1 MEPSIAS
8 ESSSQSDAWQ
18 TIRGMPVIKFKLR
31 RSFALS
37 LTGTV
42 LYLAQAHGQA
52 PGNWPLPHDDAEHS
66 GWQKAETKL
75 SKDTVSGRFKFLWK
89 LKLEKNAKGPASFS
103 EPLLAPR
110 LINAEGFKDLVI
122 WGGRDTVYAVD
133 SELGT
138 MVWQKHF
145 DVPATQGKCGTNPMP
160 ILVEPPHIINFNAR
174 RTPGSPPP
182 PQPPAIAAGAR
193 RLGVSAG
200 GGGFG
205 FRGIY
210 ILTGDGDLHEQIL
223 STGADFAPAVK
234 FLPVHPGIS
243 NGLNIEGNVLYA
255 ATTHGCGDTPNALW
269 AIDLAAPDYPVTTYA
284 TKSVNL
290 QASMGPTLSGGVA
303 YLVISRRSGSGS
315 ATGQAYPNSI
325 VALSAKE
332 LKVKD
337 WFTPAGDA
345 GNLQNV
351 APVAFTFKQQALL
364 AAPGKNGSLVLLDRK
379 SLGGSDH
386 HTPLFQT
393 PSISSAKPE
402 AWGGMTHWQDANGTS
417 WILASVPGAL
427 ATETKFETSNGVA
440 AHGSIV
446 AFKVAEQDG
455 KTVLIP
461 AWSSPDLVNPAP
473 PVVANGVVIA
483 LSEGDRKTNARLYVL
498 DAATGKQ
505 LYASGSEIATYAQ
518 MSGVSVGDAHAF
530 FTTHD
535 GTLYCFGFG
544 MEH

>member
-1 MEPSIAS
+1 
-8 ESSSQSDAWQ
+8 
-18 TIRGMPVIKFKLR
+18 VITHKLR
-31 RSFALS
+31 RSIALS
-37 LTGTV
+37 LTGAV
-42 LYLAQAHGQA
+42 LYLAQAYGQA
-52 PGNWPLPHDDAEHS
+52 PGNWPLPHNDAEHS
-66 GWQKAETKL
+66 GWQKAETTL
-75 SKDTVSGRFKFLWK
+75 SKDTVAGKFKFLWK
-89 LKLEKNAKGPASFS
+89 IKLENKAKGPTSFS

-122 WGGRDTVYAVD
+122 WGGKDTVYAVD

-145 DVPATQGKCGTNPMP
+145 DVPVAQGKCGMNRLP

-174 RTPGSPPP
+174 RTPGTPPP
-182 PQPPAIAAGAR
+182 PQPPPVAAGAR

-210 ILTGDGDLHEQIL
+210 ILTGDGSLHEQVL

-234 FLPVHPGIS
+234 FLPLHPGVS
-243 NGLNIEGNVLYA
+243 NGLNIAGNVLYA
-255 ATTHGCGDTPNALW
+255 TTSHGCGDAPNALW
-269 AIDLAAPDYPVTTYA
+269 AIDLAAPDYPVTTYS
-284 TKSVNL
+284 TGSVSL
-290 QASMGPTLSGGVA
+290 QAATGATMSGGVA
-303 YLVISRRSGSGS
+303 YLVTGSGS
-315 ATGQAYPNSI
+315 STGQVYPNSI
-325 VALSAKE
+325 VAFDGKD

-337 WFTPAGDA
+337 WYTPAENT
-345 GNLQNV
+345 GNLQNL
-351 APVAFTFKQQALL
+351 APVAFTFKQQELL
-364 AAPGKNGSLVLLDRK
+364 AGPGKDGGFVLLDSK

-393 PSISSAKPE
+393 PTISRPKAE
-402 AWGGMTHWQDANGTS
+402 AWEALAHWQDADGTS
-417 WILASVPGAL
+417 WILASVSAPLSAEAKFATGNGA
-427 ATETKFETSNGVA
+427 AT
-440 AHGSIV
+440 HGSIV

-455 KTVLIP
+455 KAVLIP
-461 AWSSPDLVNPAP
+461 GWSSPDLVNPAP

-483 LSEGDRKTNARLYVL
+483 LSQGDRKTNARLYVL
-498 DAATGKQ
+498 DATTGKQ

-535 GTLYCFGFG
+535 GTLYCFGIG